1 MPTFTRPDGTIEG
14 KYLSVE
20 YHDGTRVE
28 ASDQEFD
35 LKQNGRSISIL
46 CGPKLFRD
54 IMSSGKQPEQI
65 LYAVI
70 SSPDLQEL
78 ARVVIE
84 QCLMMRSEGHPPMM
98 LEGHIMDE

>member
-14 KYLSVE
+14 KYLSME
-20 YHDGTRVE
+20 YPDGTRVE

-54 IMSSGKQPEQI
+54 IMSSGK
-65 LYAVI
+65 
-70 SSPDLQEL
+70 
-78 ARVVIE
+78 
-84 QCLMMRSEGHPPMM
+84 
-98 LEGHIMDE
+98 